1 MGRELPQGT
10 AVGVCTIDRLR
21 ERRGLYDIYSATGP
35 TGQAYRV
42 SVFYVDPDGQAWKHF
57 VAEAQQVKTLSHP
70 CVVDIVETA
79 VTSSGLPFQVVQLGP
94 GEALSERLRRSGALT
109 TTEALSCAQQVGSA
123 LSALHSLDLL
133 HRGLSPE
140 QIFVCEGDPHIKPRV
155 RLLDV
160 GVSRLLDDAVP
171 GGLWG
176 SPEYK
181 APEQLTGFSI
191 DVGPASDEYALA
203 LVLYQSLTSS
213 RPFKADSAA
222 STILQVVRGGAEPLR
237 VLRPDIPKAVDAAVM
252 RALAKERTGRFPSV
266 AEFLTA
272 LQGGEPID
280 RALDE
285 LIGPWLRGAASTQA
299 VIQQAQAQADSKPSF
314 QVVALQMGGDA
325 AVPMV
330 VEDQATVPNTM
341 EEVMRL
347 AVPIERISYSDAR
360 SPSSP
365 AVADRSAPS
374 KAAAAKSAAPV
385 ETTDRN
391 PLIESITDAPSS
403 PSAPSV
409 AAPVPSGP
417 SATTNKVA
425 SKPAE
430 PATEATGP
438 MAVPSAS
445 ATAAPVKIADS
456 APAKTSSL
464 GERIGLIVLGLVL
477 GFLLRHLL
485 G

>member
-10 AVGVCTIDRLR
+10 TVGVCTIERLR
-21 ERRGLYDIYSATGP
+21 ERRGLYDVYSATGP
-35 TGQAYRV
+35 EGQAYRV
-42 SVFYVDPDGQAWKHF
+42 SVFHVDPDGQPWQHF
-57 VAEAQQVKTLSHP
+57 VAESQQVKTLAHP
-70 CVVDIVETA
+70 CLADIVETA
-79 VTSSGLPFQVVQLGP
+79 VTSSGLPFQIVRLGS
-94 GEALSERLRRSGALT
+94 GEELSERLRRSGALT
-109 TTEALSCAQQVGSA
+109 TAETLSCAQQVGSA

-140 QIFVCEGDPHIKPRV
+140 RIFVCDDPIIKPRV

-160 GVSRLLDDAVP
+160 GVARLLDDAIP

-222 STILQVVRGGAEPLR
+222 ATILQVVRGGAEPLR

-252 RALAKERTGRFPSV
+252 RALAKERTGRFASV
-266 AEFLTA
+266 TEFLTA

-280 RALDE
+280 RALDD
-285 LIGPWLRGAASTQA
+285 LIGPWLRGAASTRA
-299 VIQQAQAQADSKPSF
+299 VIEQAQAQADSKPSF

-347 AVPIERISYSDAR
+347 AVPIERISYSDGR
-360 SPSSP
+360 SPSAPPVAEGSSP
-365 AVADRSAPS
+365 IKVAP
-374 KAAAAKSAAPV
+374 AKTVAPV

-425 SKPAE
+425 SKPADS
-430 PATEATGP
+430 ATESTGP
-438 MAVPSAS
+438 MSVPAS
-445 ATAAPVKIADS
+445 ATESPAKIAAN
-456 APAKTSSL
+456 APAKSSSI
-464 GERIGLIVLGLVL
+464 GERIGLIVLGLIV

>member
-10 AVGVCTIDRLR
+10 TVGVCTIERLR
-21 ERRGLYDIYSATGP
+21 ERRGLYDVYSATGP
-35 TGQAYRV
+35 AGQACRV
-42 SVFYVDPDGQAWKHF
+42 SVFHVDPDGQPWLHF
-57 VAEAQQVKTLSHP
+57 VAESQQVQTLSHP
-70 CVVDIVETA
+70 CLADIVETA
-79 VTSSGLPFQVVQLGP
+79 VTSSGQPFQSVRLGP

-109 TTEALSCAQQVGSA
+109 TSEALACAQQLGSA

-133 HRGLSPE
+133 HRGLSPDR
-140 QIFVCEGDPHIKPRV
+140 IFVSEADPTVKPRV
-155 RLLDV
+155 RLLDL
-160 GVSRLLDDAVP
+160 GVTRLLDDAVP
-171 GGLWG
+171 GGVWD

-222 STILQVVRGGAEPLR
+222 ATILQVVRGGAEPLR
-237 VLRPDIPKAVDAAVM
+237 VLRPDISKALDVAVT
-252 RALAKERTGRFPSV
+252 RALAKERIGRFASI

-272 LQGGEPID
+272 LQGGEPIE
-280 RALDE
+280 RAVDE
-285 LIGPWLRGAASTQA
+285 LVGPWLRGAASTQA
-299 VIQQAQAQADSKPSF
+299 VIKQAAAQADSKPSF

-347 AVPIERISYSDAR
+347 AVPIERVSFSDAGSA
-360 SPSSP
+360 SPQPVSDGSKP
-365 AVADRSAPS
+365 VKVAQVKP
-374 KAAAAKSAAPV
+374 AAAA

-391 PLIESITDAPSS
+391 PLIEPIADAPST
-403 PSAPSV
+403 PSA
-409 AAPVPSGP
+409 AAPGKSGP
-417 SATTNKVA
+417 AVATNQSA
-425 SKPAE
+425 SKPAD
-430 PATEATGP
+430 AAAEATGP
-438 MAVPSAS
+438 LAVPSTAI
-445 ATAAPVKIADS
+445 ATAAPTPVAAT
-456 APAKTSSL
+456 APTQSSSL
-464 GERIGLIVLGLVL
+464 IGKIVLVVLGLML

>member
-10 AVGVCTIDRLR
+10 TVGVCTIERLR
-21 ERRGLYDIYSATGP
+21 ERRGLYDVYSATGP
-35 TGQAYRV
+35 AGQACRV
-42 SVFYVDPDGQAWKHF
+42 SVFHVDPDGQPWLHF
-57 VAEAQQVKTLSHP
+57 VAESQQIQTLSHP
-70 CVVDIVETA
+70 CLAEVVETA
-79 VTSSGLPFQVVQLGP
+79 VTSSGLPFQSVRLGS

-109 TTEALSCAQQVGSA
+109 TTEALSCAQQLGSA

-140 QIFVCEGDPHIKPRV
+140 RIFVSEGDSAIKPRV

-160 GVSRLLDDAVP
+160 GVTRLLDDAVP
-171 GGLWG
+171 GGMWG

-222 STILQVVRGGAEPLR
+222 ATILQVVRGGAEPLR

-252 RALAKERTGRFPSV
+252 RALAKERTGRFASI

-272 LQGGEPID
+272 LQGSEPID
-280 RALDE
+280 RAVDDLV
-285 LIGPWLRGAASTQA
+285 GPWLRGAASTQA
-299 VIQQAQAQADSKPSF
+299 VIKQAAAQADSKPSF
-314 QVVALQMGGDA
+314 QVVALQMGSDG
-325 AVPMV
+325 AVPTV

-347 AVPIERISYSDAR
+347 AVPIERISISDAG
-360 SPSSP
+360 SASAP
-365 AVADRSAPS
+365 AVSDGS
-374 KAAAAKSAAPV
+374 KPIKVAQVKPAAPV

-391 PLIESITDAPSS
+391 PLIESIADAPS
-403 PSAPSV
+403 APTV
-409 AAPVPSGP
+409 AAPAKSGP
-417 SATTNKVA
+417 TVATNQSA
-425 SKPAE
+425 SKPADSV
-430 PATEATGP
+430 AEATGP
-438 MAVPSAS
+438 LAIPATAI
-445 ATAAPVKIADS
+445 ATAAPTQAAA
-456 APAKTSSL
+456 APAQSSSL
-464 GERIGLIVLGLVL
+464 VAKIGLVVLGLIV